1 MLARAAIYGI
11 VRHMNTMKS
20 YKIPPRFYLDHIARG
35 CGETGKIVR
44 STKNYLIVEL
54 DRQAL
59 EDLTSDALYYI
70 ECADT
75 FDPPLTG
82 LISSARATLKN
93 IGE

>member
-1 MLARAAIYGI
+1 MCGI
-11 VRHMNTMKS
+11 VRDMNTAKT
-20 YKIPPRFYLDHIARG
+20 YRIPPRFYLDHVARG
-35 CGETGKIVR
+35 CGETGKIVH

-59 EDLTSDALYYI
+59 DDLTSDALYYV

-82 LISSARATLKN
+82 LISSARATLRR
-93 IGE
+93 IRL

>member
-1 MLARAAIYGI
+1 MLALAALYGI
-11 VRHMNTMKS
+11 VRDMNTTKT
-20 YKIPPRFYLDHIARG
+20 YRIPPRFYLDHIARG
-35 CGETGKIVR
+35 CGETGKIVH

-54 DRQAL
+54 DDQAL
-59 EDLTSDALYYI
+59 DDLLSDALYYI

-82 LISSARATLKN
+82 LISSARATVKK